1 MRGKEFLISEIEHVP
16 EPFLDEVLDSFI
28 FLKQKFGNKMKNT
41 VSWLKIYLIRGF
53 FLFAVLA
60 SGCATFKTPVSQKAI
75 WEDTSAILKN
85 IQGKPQNLSLQQIRD
100 AIISNSSRLTTFRAN
115 IAMTLNAP
123 DLNGPVRCTGLIL
136 YQNPNSLRAIGSK
149 FATTLFDISSDGNKF
164 WLHVPLE
171 NKVYTGT
178 CNAFHRIEALGINI
192 FPGDM
197 ASLFNYKEILEGEKP
212 TLETWPAYWLIHM
225 LKMDKEDVNLKGNL
239 LVDRVNGEVFRCEL
253 FNPDGSIRLQAVFTN
268 YVTYRECRIPQRIDV
283 RWPAYDT
290 TFSITFSNIVVNGA
304 LDPKVFTLATP
315 KGAQAITLD

>member
-1 MRGKEFLISEIEHVP
+1 MQNEKSK
-16 EPFLDEVLDSFI
+16 
-28 FLKQKFGNKMKNT
+28 LKKMMKSHII
-41 VSWLKIYLIRGF
+41 VSSL
-53 FLFAVLA
+53 LFQILA

-75 WEDTSAILKN
+75 WEDTSAILRN
-85 IQGKPQNLSLQQIRD
+85 IQGKPQSLSLQQIRD
-100 AIISNSSRLTTFRAN
+100 KIISNSSRLTTFRAN
-115 IAMTLNAP
+115 IAMTLTAP
-123 DLNGPVRCTGLIL
+123 DLKGPVRCTGLIL
-136 YQNPNSLRAIGSK
+136 YQNPASLRAVGSK

-164 WLHVPLE
+164 WLYVPLE
-171 NKVYTGT
+171 NKVYSGT

-197 ASLFNYKEILEGEKP
+197 ASLFNYKEILEREKP

-290 TFSITFSNIVVNGA
+290 TFSIAFSNIVVNGK
-304 LDPKVFTLATP
+304 LDPKIFTPAAS
-315 KGAQAITLD
+315 KGAQAVTLD